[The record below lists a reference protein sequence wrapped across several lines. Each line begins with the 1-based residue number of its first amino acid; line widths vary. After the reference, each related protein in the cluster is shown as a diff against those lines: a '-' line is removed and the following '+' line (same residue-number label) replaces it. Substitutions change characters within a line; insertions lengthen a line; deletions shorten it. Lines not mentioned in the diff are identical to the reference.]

1 MSRKHPKKGSQQ
13 ITQSQY
19 NREAI
24 RLQAMQRRDANVP
37 REMYFRVR

>member
-1 MSRKHPKKGSQQ
+1 MSRKHPKKGPKQISQAE
-13 ITQSQY
+13 Y
-19 NREAI
+19 NRESI